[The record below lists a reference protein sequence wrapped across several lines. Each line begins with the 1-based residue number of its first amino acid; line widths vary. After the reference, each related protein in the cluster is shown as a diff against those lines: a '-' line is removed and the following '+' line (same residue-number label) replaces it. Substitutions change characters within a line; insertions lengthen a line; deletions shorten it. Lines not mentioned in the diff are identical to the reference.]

1 MLRIVARSSA
11 RLATASVRQAV
22 AENFTVGSIKNASN
36 LVRKSMLEA
45 SAIPAGSKFGWQKL
59 SYSTDNTADK
69 PDQLIEENE
78 VVTGQEEVHEFK
90 TETKRLLSIVANSL
104 YSEKEIFVRELVSN
118 AADALEKLRHTQM
131 LQQGLETEKPL
142 EIHISVDQAKKQF
155 IIQDYGIGM
164 TEEEINQ
171 NLGTI
176 ARSGSKAFL
185 EKLEKDGSGSSKDN
199 IIGQFGVGFYSTFMV
214 GEKIK
219 VYTRSAQP
227 GSKGYCWTT
236 DGQGSYSLAEAEN
249 VAVGTKI
256 VIELRDD
263 CKQFASKIE
272 VDSIIK
278 KYSNNDLHP
287 SFPISFVGFPIY
299 LNGGKVNTVE
309 PLWTKEKNSVTA
321 DQHKEFYRFIAN
333 AWDDPQYT
341 LHFKTDAPIAIS
353 SILYVPERH
362 MEIIGQRQE
371 PGVSLYSRKVLI
383 QPKSKGL
390 LPDWLRF
397 VKGVVDSEDIP
408 LNVSRELLQDNIL
421 SRLRNV
427 MTSRVIKWLE
437 SESKRDTQRYNDFF
451 LDFGQFI
458 KEGVCTDAMHK
469 KEIAKLL
476 RFETS
481 ATKDNE
487 MISLK
492 EYADRKKEEQKRI
505 YYLLTPK
512 RKFAEE
518 SPYFEAFKKN
528 GIEVLYLYDTV
539 DEFVVNHLREFQGL
553 DLVAADSPEAADDSL
568 LRQHTENNE
577 SNGSNL
583 SEAEAKELAS
593 YIQETLGSNV
603 VKQVDVSRRLVN
615 YPAVVLEHE
624 SPAMRRMMQMMQG
637 SAKMEEAE
645 AQPTRLEINPDHA
658 VLKGLFKVRAEKPE
672 LAKMVTE
679 QIYDNALCAAGV
691 LDDPRSMITR
701 LNKLLEFSVENVV
714 RQEKKVKLDN

>member
-1 MLRIVARSSA
+1 MLRIVTRSSISLAAARSRQVVAGSF
-11 RLATASVRQAV
+11 TA
-22 AENFTVGSIKNASN
+22 GSIKS
-36 LVRKSMLEA
+36 A
-45 SAIPAGSKFGWQKL
+45 SALFQKSLVEATTIPVASKFGWQRAG
-59 SYSTDNTADK
+59 YSTETTTEK
-69 PDQLIEENE
+69 EELIEENE
-78 VVTGQEEVHEFK
+78 VVTGKEEVHEFK
-90 TETKRLLSIVANSL
+90 TETKKLLNIVANSL

-118 AADALEKLRHTQM
+118 AADALEKLRHSQM
-131 LQQGLETEKPL
+131 LDQGLDSGKPL
-142 EIHISVDQAKKQF
+142 EIHISVDQNKKQF

-164 TEEEINQ
+164 TEEEIND

-185 EKLEKDGSGSSKDN
+185 EKLDKDGNGSKEN

-214 GEKIK
+214 GNKIK
-219 VYTRSAQP
+219 VYTRSAKP

-236 DGQGSYSLAEAEN
+236 DGQGSYSLAEADN
-249 VAVGTKI
+249 VSVGTKI

-278 KYSNNDLHP
+278 KYSN
-287 SFPISFVGFPIY
+287 FVGFPIY

-309 PLWTKEKNSVTA
+309 PLWTKEKNSVT
-321 DQHKEFYRFIAN
+321 DEQHKEFYRFISN
-333 AWDDPQYT
+333 AWDEPQYT
-341 LHFKTDAPIAIS
+341 LHYKTDAPITIS

-421 SRLRNV
+421 SRLRTV

-437 SESKRDTQRYNDFF
+437 GESKRDTKRYNDFF

-458 KEGVCTDAMHK
+458 KEGVCTDAMYK
-469 KEIAKLL
+469 KDIAKLL
-476 RFETS
+476 RFESS

-492 EYADRKKEEQKRI
+492 EYADRKKENQKRI

-553 DLVAADSPEAADDSL
+553 DLVAADSPEAADDPL
-568 LRQHTENNE
+568 LRLNTDE
-577 SNGSNL
+577 GSSSKQL
-583 SEAEAKELAS
+583 SEADAKELAK

-637 SAKMEEAE
+637 SAKMEEPE

-658 VLKGLFKVRAEKPE
+658 VLKGLFKVRNEQPE

-701 LNKLLEFSVENVV
+701 LNKLLEFSVDNVV
-714 RQEKKVKLDN
+714 RQDKKVKLD

>member
-11 RLATASVRQAV
+11 HLATARARHSVTKS
-22 AENFTVGSIKNASN
+22 FTAGSIKNASALFQKS
-36 LVRKSMLEA
+36 LVEA
-45 SAIPAGSKFGWQKL
+45 TAIPTASKLGWQRVG
-59 SYSTDNTADK
+59 YSTDTTTEKQDE
-69 PDQLIEENE
+69 LIEENE
-78 VVTGQEEVHEFK
+78 VVTGKEEVHEFK
-90 TETKRLLSIVANSL
+90 TETKKLLSIVANSL

-118 AADALEKLRHTQM
+118 AADALEKLRHNQM
-131 LQQGLETEKPL
+131 LDQSLETDKPL

-155 IIQDYGIGM
+155 IIQDHGIGM
-164 TEEEINQ
+164 TEEEINE

-185 EKLEKDGSGSSKDN
+185 EKLDKNGSGAKDN

-214 GEKIK
+214 GNKIK
-219 VYTRSAQP
+219 VYTRSAKP

-236 DGQGSYSLAEAEN
+236 DGQGSYSLAEADN

-278 KYSNNDLHP
+278 KYSN
-287 SFPISFVGFPIY
+287 FVGFPIY

-309 PLWTKEKNSVTA
+309 PLWTKEKNSVTTE
-321 DQHKEFYRFIAN
+321 QHKEFYRFIAN
-333 AWDDPQYT
+333 AWDEPQFT
-341 LHFKTDAPIAIS
+341 LHYKTDAPITIS

-397 VKGVVDSEDIP
+397 VKGVIDSEDIP

-421 SRLRNV
+421 SRLRTV

-437 SESKRDTQRYNDFF
+437 SESKRDVKRYNDFF

-469 KEIAKLL
+469 KDIAKLL
-476 RFETS
+476 RFESS
-481 ATKDNE
+481 ATENNE

-492 EYADRKKEEQKRI
+492 EYVDRKKENQKRI

-553 DLVAADSPEAADDSL
+553 DLVAADSPEAAEDSM
-568 LRQHTENNE
+568 LRQHTTDNTA
-577 SNGSNL
+577 SVQQL
-583 SEAEAKELAS
+583 SEADAKELAK
-593 YIQETLGSNV
+593 YIQDTLGSNV

-658 VLKGLFKVRAEKPE
+658 VLKGLFKVRNEQPE

-714 RQEKKVKLDN
+714 SQDKKVKLDN

>member
-1 MLRIVARSSA
+1 MLKIVTRSSISLAAARS
-11 RLATASVRQAV
+11 RQAL
-22 AENFTVGSIKNASN
+22 AGSFTAGSIKS
-36 LVRKSMLEA
+36 A
-45 SAIPAGSKFGWQKL
+45 SALVQKSLVEAATIPLGSKFGWQRAG
-59 SYSTDNTADK
+59 YSTDVINED
-69 PDQLIEENE
+69 LIEENE
-78 VVTGQEEVHEFK
+78 VVTGKEEVHEFK
-90 TETKRLLSIVANSL
+90 TETKKLLSIVANSL

-118 AADALEKLRHTQM
+118 AADALEKLRHSQM
-131 LQQGLETEKPL
+131 MDQGLDSGKPL
-142 EIHISVDQAKKQF
+142 EIHISVDQSKKQF

-164 TEEEINQ
+164 TEEEIND

-185 EKLEKDGSGSSKDN
+185 EKLDKDGSGSKEN

-214 GEKIK
+214 GNKIK
-219 VYTRSAQP
+219 VYTRSAKP
-227 GSKGYCWTT
+227 DSKGYCWTT
-236 DGQGSYSLAEAEN
+236 DGQGSYSLAEADN

-263 CKQFASKIE
+263 CKQFSSKIE

-278 KYSNNDLHP
+278 KYSN
-287 SFPISFVGFPIY
+287 FVGFPIY

-321 DQHKEFYRFIAN
+321 DQHKEFYRFIAS
-333 AWDDPQYT
+333 AWDEPQYT
-341 LHFKTDAPIAIS
+341 LHYKTDAPITIS

-421 SRLRNV
+421 SRLRTV

-437 SESKRDTQRYNDFF
+437 SEAKRDTKRYNDFF

-458 KEGVCTDAMHK
+458 KEGVCTDAMYK
-469 KEIAKLL
+469 KDIAKLL

-492 EYADRKKEEQKRI
+492 EYADRKKEDQKRI

-553 DLVAADSPEAADDSL
+553 DLVAADSAEAADDPLLSL
-568 LRQHTENNE
+568 STNDTTSGGQ
-577 SNGSNL
+577 L
-583 SEAEAKELAS
+583 SETDAKELAK
-593 YIQETLGSNV
+593 YIQETLGNNV

-637 SAKMEEAE
+637 SAKMEEPE

-658 VLKGLFKVRAEKPE
+658 VLKGLFKVRNEKPE

-691 LDDPRSMITR
+691 LDDPRSMVTR
-701 LNKLLEFSVENVV
+701 LNKLLEFSIENVV
-714 RQEKKVKLDN
+714 HQDKKVKLD